1 MMEFFRNNFAE
12 DRWRRA
18 ALKNAFALLGRQRF
32 VHAAA
37 FFLLAGALRDAI
49 EVDILNSL
57 NRVSTYLE
65 NREIREMSLKII
77 TDGKVREKSGKFMKI
92 CQS

>member
-32 VHAAA
+32 EHAAA

-77 TDGKVREKSGKFMKI
+77 TDGKVREKSGKCMKI

>member
-49 EVDILNSL
+49 EVGILNSL
-57 NRVSTYLE
+57 NRVSTNLE

-77 TDGKVREKSGKFMKI
+77 TDGKVREKSGKCMKI